1 MSKGSDRWHR
11 PTQRKLEGTSPRIMP
26 DSSRTVLVVDDDPV
40 MLAFLDRAVGAE
52 YAVVSASDGAA
63 ALDRVRAGGVDLVVA
78 DLKMPGLDGFAFTE
92 ALRADER
99 TARLRCLRLGADDFV
114 AKPFN
119 PEELMAR
126 IANLFRRL
134 G

>member
-1 MSKGSDRWHR
+1 
-11 PTQRKLEGTSPRIMP
+11 MP

-52 YAVVSASDGAA
+52 YAVASVSDGAA

-99 TARLRCLRLGADDFV
+99 TARLPLLILSGSDTSADRIRCLRLGADDFV

>member
-1 MSKGSDRWHR
+1 MAN
-11 PTQRKLEGTSPRIMP
+11 
-26 DSSRTVLVVDDDPV
+26 SRTVLLVDDDPV
-40 MLAFLDRAVGAE
+40 MRAFLERTVASE
-52 YAVVSASDGAA
+52 YDVATAPDGAA
-63 ALDRVRAGGVDLVVA
+63 ALDRVRRGGVDLVVA
-78 DLKMPGLDGFAFTE
+78 DLQMPELDGFAFTE
-92 ALRADER
+92 ALRADEQ
-99 TARLRCLRLGADDFV
+99 TARLPVLILSGSDKSENRIRCLRLGADDFV